1 LKKSTPSSGTQP
13 NGDVLRW
20 FIDFEILL
28 IALLGGIIVHAIAR
42 LTQYFSSELAGNE
55 LATGNETATQ
65 KLIPDPLIGF

>member
-13 NGDVLRW
+13 YGNVLRW

-28 IALLGGIIVHAIAR
+28 VGLLGGIIVHAIAR
-42 LTQYFSSELAGNE
+42 FTQYFSFELAGNE

-65 KLIPDPLIGF
+65 KQILDPLIGF